1 MTKTFD
7 LMQVRQSGISAV
19 EGLFGKAHRN
29 NWDIDRDVDWRVP
42 MKRDDALLGPR
53 WAPGSRT
60 ATFKKLSPQAR
71 THFTRRSFSFMLN
84 SLRLGEAVAE
94 DVCFRLGLKTSNMDM
109 RAHAAAQ
116 AMDEAR
122 HHLGYTR
129 ILEMMDEEPE
139 EIDKGTRATFE
150 TVLALDNITDL
161 VAWEQFYLESLA
173 MNVLRGVVE
182 HARHPVI
189 KRVFQLN
196 TRDESRHLGFGVLY
210 VEDWLARSTLDEQV
224 AFAARWLG
232 QILTLSFGQQDPTAL
247 TRTTRWLFEGGESN
261 SLELATQMM
270 KEQMQVAAQEYE
282 AAASGKRVPQE
293 LKSARRAGLLRP
305 EILEALRLAEH
316 PLVKGALA
324 AKDDA

>member
-7 LMQVRQSGISAV
+7 LINVRQSGISAV

-29 NWDIDRDVDWRVP
+29 NWDVDRDVDWRVP
-42 MKRDDALLGPR
+42 MKAQDPLLGPR

-60 ATFKKLSPQAR
+60 PTFKRLSTEAK

-94 DVCFRLGLKTSNMDM
+94 DVCFRLGLKTKNMDM

-122 HHLGYTR
+122 HHLAYSR
-129 ILEMMDEEPE
+129 ILEQMGDEPE

-150 TVLALDNITDL
+150 TVLALEDMSDL

-182 HARHPVI
+182 HARHPTI

-196 TRDESRHLGFGVLY
+196 MRDESRHLGFGVLY
-210 VEDWLARSTLDEQV
+210 VEDWMSRSTMDEQV
-224 AFAARWLG
+224 AFAGRWLG
-232 QILTLSFGQQDPTAL
+232 QILTLSFGQQDATAVS
-247 TRTTRWLFEGGESN
+247 RTTRWLYEGGVSN
-261 SLELATQMM
+261 SVELASQMM
-270 KEQMQVAAQEYE
+270 QEQLQVSAVEFE

-305 EILEALRLAEH
+305 EILEGLRLADH